1 MISEN
6 IHTLNAIHKEKVSK
20 NIAIKAVNQ
29 AGFSLVELMV
39 GLVIGLLATLA
50 IMQVYSAF
58 EGQKR
63 STTGSSDAQTN
74 GSVGLYSV
82 QRDVQLAG
90 YGLPLYDESSMPLKC
105 NTTSFDHDANAAT
118 PNLVMI
124 PITITDGAT
133 ATASD
138 TITVRYGSNNSGG
151 VAQKVLNVLGGNIV
165 ELNNNLNC
173 ANDPNNDSVPK
184 QNVVFSNSGPADC
197 KATLIDDTNANMAAN
212 PTKIKVLDITGIGQ
226 NSNLACLGMWSQIT
240 FDVFNNQLRRNGVV
254 IIDNIVNIQA
264 QYGISASPN
273 SGAGDNKI
281 NQWID
286 ATGAWAAPGNTA
298 LNCNAAS
305 ANRNCIKA
313 IRVAI
318 VARNGLLERTVVTNA
333 ALTSWIATSANP
345 PVASPAPI
353 IDLTNTANW
362 DQYRY
367 RVYESIMPL
376 RNIVWT
382 RSRL

>member
-184 QNVVFSNSGPADC
+184 QNVVFS
-197 KATLIDDTNANMAAN
+197 
-212 PTKIKVLDITGIGQ
+212 
-226 NSNLACLGMWSQIT
+226 
-240 FDVFNNQLRRNGVV
+240 F
-254 IIDNIVNIQA
+254 
-264 QYGISASPN
+264 
-273 SGAGDNKI
+273 
-281 NQWID
+281 
-286 ATGAWAAPGNTA
+286 
-298 LNCNAAS
+298 
-305 ANRNCIKA
+305 
-313 IRVAI
+313 
-318 VARNGLLERTVVTNA
+318 
-333 ALTSWIATSANP
+333 
-345 PVASPAPI
+345 
-353 IDLTNTANW
+353 
-362 DQYRY
+362 
-367 RVYESIMPL
+367 
-376 RNIVWT
+376 
-382 RSRL
+382 